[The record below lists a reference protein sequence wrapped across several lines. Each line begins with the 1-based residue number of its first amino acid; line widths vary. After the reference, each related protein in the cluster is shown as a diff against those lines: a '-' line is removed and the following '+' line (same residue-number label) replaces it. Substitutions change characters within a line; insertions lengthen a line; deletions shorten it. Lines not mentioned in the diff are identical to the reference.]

1 MVAGCPERSS
11 GLARAWPERQGKGV
25 CDRAVRKCAPRLG
38 EPEYGRP
45 GGSGLRAR
53 RCERDEGVLETG
65 KAAPL
70 DAAAVAILDGDDARA
85 ADMLD
90 ELGVVSEAARA
101 RLRAAR
107 AL

>member
-1 MVAGCPERSS
+1 M
-11 GLARAWPERQGKGV
+11 
-25 CDRAVRKCAPRLG
+25 
-38 EPEYGRP
+38 
-45 GGSGLRAR
+45 
-53 RCERDEGVLETG
+53 LETG

-107 AL
+107 ALAASGRHGEADEQLRRALAFYRPVGAIRYIREAEALLPAAS